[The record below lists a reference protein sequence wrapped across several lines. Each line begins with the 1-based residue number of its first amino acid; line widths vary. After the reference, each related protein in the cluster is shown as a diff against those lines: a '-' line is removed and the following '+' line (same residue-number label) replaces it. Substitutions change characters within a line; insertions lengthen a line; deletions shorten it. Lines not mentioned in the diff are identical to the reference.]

1 MPQATERE
9 RLQRRAF
16 GDRVRQLRKQRS
28 RRSDS
33 QPWSQEDL
41 AHATG
46 LDRTYIGG
54 IEQGRRNPSLD
65 NIYRIATALG
75 VDVATLFTGD
85 PSSE

>member
-1 MPQATERE
+1 MPQVTERE
-9 RLQRRAF
+9 RLQRQAF
-16 GDRVRQLRKQRS
+16 GDRVRQLRKQRI
-28 RRSDS
+28 RESDG

-65 NIYRIATALG
+65 NIHRIAHALELP
-75 VDVATLFTGD
+75 ARELF
-85 PSSE
+85 E